1 MEGKMAKKQVKIV
14 LKWAFLVLLFSALV
28 LVLWNQI
35 CKLTDSRLLSN
46 AYGQA
51 VEVNGKTMV
60 VDIQGEENET
70 TIILLP
76 GSASASPVLEFLPLS
91 EALSKHYRVVTI
103 EPFGYGL
110 SDTTNTSRDMDTV
123 VKELHQCVSTLGYDR
138 YYLMAHSLSGLY
150 SLYWANTYP
159 EEVLG
164 FIGIDCSVPG
174 QNEENPYPI
183 SITAINKISAYLQ
196 KTQNVLGIS
205 RALSIGNPKRI
216 IFADFS
222 YDYSEEQ
229 LKVYRILELDRSYN
243 TTVLNEQDCF
253 DAHLTTVA
261 EMKFPENL
269 PVLQFVASSNCEVMA
284 AWEHLH
290 KDVITE
296 TMFSKVI
303 RMEGGHYLHF
313 VKKTEI
319 AETVNQWIAFLPG
332 KGEPVLP

>member
-1 MEGKMAKKQVKIV
+1 MARNRGKIL
-14 LKWAFLVLLFSALV
+14 LKWVLLFLLFSALA

-35 CKLTDSRLLSN
+35 CKLRDSKLLVN
-46 AYGQA
+46 AYGQIL
-51 VEVNGKTMV
+51 EVDGRKMV
-60 VDIQGEENET
+60 VDIQGTENET

-76 GSASASPVLEFLPLS
+76 GSASASPVLEFLPLA
-91 EALSKHYRVVTI
+91 EALSKYYRVVTI

-110 SDTTNTSRDMDTV
+110 SDTTDASRDMDTV
-123 VKELHQCVSTLGYDR
+123 VNELHQCVSTLGCDR

-205 RALSIGNPKRI
+205 RALSIGDPKRI

-229 LKVYRILELDRSYN
+229 LKVYRILALDRSYN

-253 DAHLTTVA
+253 DAHLETVA

-284 AWEHLH
+284 AWEQLH
-290 KDVITE
+290 IDVIAE
-296 TMFSKVI
+296 SEFSKVI
-303 RMEGGHYLHF
+303 RVEGGHYLHF
-313 VKKTEI
+313 SNMVELV
-319 AETVNQWIAFLPG
+319 ETVHRWIISLP
-332 KGEPVLP
+332 

>member
-1 MEGKMAKKQVKIV
+1 MKKRVKIV
-14 LKWAFLVLLFSALV
+14 LKWVFLVILFSVLA

-35 CKLTDSRLLSN
+35 CKRIDSKLLPN

-76 GSASASPVLEFLPLS
+76 GSASASPVLEFLPLA
-91 EALSKHYRVVTI
+91 EALSKHYRVITI

-110 SDTTNTSRDMDTV
+110 SDTTNTSRDLDTV
-123 VKELHQCVSTLGYDR
+123 VNELHQCVSTLGYDR

-205 RALSIGNPKRI
+205 LALSIDTPQSI

-229 LKVYRILELDRSYN
+229 LKVYRILALDRSYN

-253 DAHLTTVA
+253 DAHLETVA

-269 PVLQFVASSNCEVMA
+269 PVLQFVASSNCEVIA
-284 AWEHLH
+284 AWEQLH
-290 KDVITE
+290 IDVIAE
-296 TMFSKVI
+296 SEFSKVI
-303 RMEGGHYLHF
+303 RVEGGHYLHF
-313 VKKTEI
+313 AKKTEI
-319 AETVNQWIAFLPG
+319 VETVNRWIASLPSN
-332 KGEPVLP
+332 GEAALP

>member
-1 MEGKMAKKQVKIV
+1 MKKQVKIV
-14 LKWAFLVLLFSALV
+14 LKWVFLVILFSVLA

-35 CKLTDSRLLSN
+35 CKRIDSKLLPN

-76 GSASASPVLEFLPLS
+76 GSASASPVLEFLPLA
-91 EALSKHYRVVTI
+91 EALSKHYRVITI

-110 SDTTNTSRDMDTV
+110 SDTTNTSRDLDTV
-123 VKELHQCVSTLGYDR
+123 VNELHQCVSTLGYDR

-205 RALSIGNPKRI
+205 RALSIDNPKRI

-229 LKVYRILELDRSYN
+229 LKVYRILALDRSYN

-253 DAHLTTVA
+253 DAHLETVA

-284 AWEHLH
+284 AWEQLH
-290 KDVITE
+290 IDVIAE
-296 TMFSKVI
+296 SEFSKVI
-303 RMEGGHYLHF
+303 RVEGGHYLHF
-313 VKKTEI
+313 AKKTEI
-319 AETVNQWIAFLPG
+319 VETVNRWIVSLPS
-332 KGEPVLP
+332 KDTPALP

>member
-1 MEGKMAKKQVKIV
+1 MKKRVKIV
-14 LKWAFLVLLFSALV
+14 LKWVFLVILFSVLALI
-28 LVLWNQI
+28 LWNQI
-35 CKLTDSRLLSN
+35 CKHIDAKLLSN

-60 VDIQGEENET
+60 VDIQGEEHET
-70 TIILLP
+70 TILLLP
-76 GSASASPVLEFLPLS
+76 GSASASPVLEFLPLAI
-91 EALSKHYRVVTI
+91 ALSQHYRVITI

-110 SDTTNTSRDMDTV
+110 SDTTNTSRDLDTV
-123 VKELHQCVSTLGYDR
+123 VKELHQCVSALGYDQ

-159 EEVLG
+159 KEVLG

-174 QNEENPYPI
+174 QNDENPYPI

-196 KTQNVLGIS
+196 KTQNALGIS
-205 RALSIGNPKRI
+205 RARSIGDPQRI

-222 YDYSEEQ
+222 YNYSEEQ
-229 LKVYRILELDRSYN
+229 INTYRILTLDCSYN
-243 TTVLNEQDCF
+243 KTVLNELNCF
-253 DAHLTTVA
+253 DAHLAAVA
-261 EMKFPENL
+261 EMKFPETL
-269 PVLQFVASSNCEVMA
+269 PVLQFVASANCEAMA
-284 AWEHLH
+284 AWEQLH

-296 TMFSKVI
+296 AEYSNVI

-319 AETVNQWIAFLPG
+319 VEAVNRWIASLPN
-332 KGEPVLP
+332 

>member
-1 MEGKMAKKQVKIV
+1 MKKRVKIV
-14 LKWAFLVLLFSALV
+14 LKWVFLVILISVLA
-28 LVLWNQI
+28 LVLWNQM
-35 CKLTDSRLLSN
+35 CKHIDSTLLPN

-51 VEVNGKTMV
+51 VEVDGKTMV
-60 VDIQGEENET
+60 VDIQGAENET

-76 GSASASPVLEFLPLS
+76 GFASASPVLEFLPFA
-91 EALSKHYRVVTI
+91 EALSKHYRVITI

-110 SDTTNTSRDMDTV
+110 SDTTDASRDMDTV
-123 VKELHQCVSTLGYDR
+123 VNEMRQCVSTLGCDR

-150 SLYWANTYP
+150 SLYWANTYT

-183 SITAINKISAYLQ
+183 SITAINKISAYSQ
-196 KTQNVLGIS
+196 KMQNVLGIS
-205 RALSIGNPKRI
+205 RALSISDPQRV

-229 LKVYRILELDRSYN
+229 MNVYRILTLDCSYN
-243 TTVLNEQDCF
+243 KTVMNEQNCF
-253 DAHLTTVA
+253 DAHLETVA

-284 AWEHLH
+284 AWEQLH
-290 KDVITE
+290 IDVITE
-296 TMFSKVI
+296 TMYSKVI
-303 RMEGGHYLHF
+303 RMEGGHYLHLSNRSE
-313 VKKTEI
+313 V
-319 AETVNQWIAFLPG
+319 ADTVCRWIASLPDM
-332 KGEPVLP
+332 E

>member
-1 MEGKMAKKQVKIV
+1 MKKQVKIV
-14 LKWAFLVLLFSALV
+14 LKWVFPVILFSVLALA
-28 LVLWNQI
+28 LWNQI
-35 CKLTDSRLLSN
+35 CKHTDSKQLPN

-51 VEVNGKTMV
+51 VDVNGKTMV
-60 VDIQGEENET
+60 LDIQGGENDT

-76 GSASASPVLEFLPLS
+76 GSASASPVLEFLPLA
-91 EALSKHYRVVTI
+91 EALSKNYRVITI

-110 SDTTNTSRDMDTV
+110 SDTTDASRDMDTV
-123 VKELHQCVSTLGYDR
+123 VKELHQSVSSLGYDR
-138 YYLMAHSLSGLY
+138 YYLMEHSLSGLY

-196 KTQNVLGIS
+196 KMQNILGIS
-205 RALSIGNPKRI
+205 RVLSIGDPQRV
-216 IFADFS
+216 IFADLS

-229 LKVYRILELDRSYN
+229 INVYRILSLDRSYN
-243 TTVLNEQDCF
+243 KTVLSEQNCF

-269 PVLQFVASSNCEVMA
+269 PVLQFVASSNCEIMS
-284 AWEHLH
+284 AWEQLH

-296 TMFSKVI
+296 TIYSKVI
-303 RMEGGHYLHF
+303 RMDGGHYLHF
-313 VKKTEI
+313 VKKNEI
-319 AETVNQWIAFLPG
+319 AETVNQWIASLPG
-332 KGEPVLP
+332 KGEAAVF

>member
-1 MEGKMAKKQVKIV
+1 MKKRVKIV
-14 LKWAFLVLLFSALV
+14 LKWAFLVILFSVLA

-35 CKLTDSRLLSN
+35 FKHIDSKLLPN

-51 VEVNGKTMV
+51 VEVDGKTMV
-60 VDIQGEENET
+60 VDVQGVENET

-76 GSASASPVLEFLPLS
+76 GSASASPVLEFLPLA
-91 EALSKHYRVVTI
+91 EALSKHYRVITI

-110 SDTTNTSRDMDTV
+110 SDTTDASRDMDTV
-123 VKELHQCVSTLGYDR
+123 VNELRQCVSTLGCDR

-183 SITAINKISAYLQ
+183 SITTINKISAYIQ
-196 KTQNVLGIS
+196 KTINVLGIS
-205 RALSIGNPKRI
+205 RLQSINDPQRAI
-216 IFADFS
+216 LADFS
-222 YDYSEEQ
+222 YNYSEEQ
-229 LKVYRILELDRSYN
+229 LNVYRTLTLDCSYN
-243 TTVLNEQDCF
+243 KTVMNELNCF
-253 DAHLTTVA
+253 DAHLETVA

-269 PVLQFVASSNCEVMA
+269 PVLQFVAISNCEVMP
-284 AWEHLH
+284 AWEQLH
-290 KDVITE
+290 IDVIAE
-296 TMFSKVI
+296 SEYSDVI

-319 AETVNQWIAFLPG
+319 AETVNQWIASLPS
-332 KGEPVLP
+332 KGEPALS

>member
-1 MEGKMAKKQVKIV
+1 MKKRVKIV
-14 LKWAFLVLLFSALV
+14 LKWAYLVILFSVLA

-35 CKLTDSRLLSN
+35 CKHIDSKLLPN

-51 VEVNGKTMV
+51 VEINGKTMV
-60 VDIQGEENET
+60 ADIQGEENKT

-76 GSASASPVLEFLPLS
+76 GSASASPVLEFLPLA
-91 EALSKHYRVVTI
+91 EALSKHYRVITI

-123 VKELHQCVSTLGYDR
+123 VKELHQCVSTLGCDR

-159 EEVLG
+159 EEILG

-205 RALSIGNPKRI
+205 RARSIGDPRQV

-229 LKVYRILELDRSYN
+229 INVYRILTLDCSYN
-243 TTVLNEQDCF
+243 KTVMNEQNCF
-253 DAHLTTVA
+253 DAHLETVA

-269 PVLQFVASSNCEVMA
+269 PVLQFVAGSNCDIMT
-284 AWEHLH
+284 AWEQLH
-290 KDVITE
+290 NDVITE
-296 TMFSKVI
+296 TMYSKVI
-303 RMEGGHYLHF
+303 RIEGGHYLHF
-313 VKKTEI
+313 VKKNEI
-319 AETVNQWIAFLPG
+319 AETVNQWITSLPSND
-332 KGEPVLP
+332 EPALS

>member
-1 MEGKMAKKQVKIV
+1 MKKRVKIV
-14 LKWAFLVLLFSALV
+14 LKWVFLVILFSVLA

-35 CKLTDSRLLSN
+35 CKRIDSKLLPN

-76 GSASASPVLEFLPLS
+76 GSASASPVLEFLPLA
-91 EALSKHYRVVTI
+91 EALSKHYRVITI

-110 SDTTNTSRDMDTV
+110 SDTTNTSRDLDTV
-123 VKELHQCVSTLGYDR
+123 VNELHQCVSTLGYDR

-205 RALSIGNPKRI
+205 RALSIGDPKRI

-229 LKVYRILELDRSYN
+229 LKVYRILALDRSYN

-253 DAHLTTVA
+253 DAHLETVA

-284 AWEHLH
+284 AWEQLH
-290 KDVITE
+290 IDVIAE
-296 TMFSKVI
+296 SEYSDVI

-319 AETVNQWIAFLPG
+319 AETVNQWIVSLPS
-332 KGEPVLP
+332 KGEPVLS

>member
-1 MEGKMAKKQVKIV
+1 MKKQVKIV
-14 LKWAFLVLLFSALV
+14 LKWVFLVILFSVLA

-35 CKLTDSRLLSN
+35 CKRIDSKLLPN

-76 GSASASPVLEFLPLS
+76 GSASASPVLEFLPLA
-91 EALSKHYRVVTI
+91 EALSKHYRVITI

-110 SDTTNTSRDMDTV
+110 SDTTNTSRDLDTV
-123 VKELHQCVSTLGYDR
+123 VNELHQCVSTLGYDR
-138 YYLMAHSLSGLY
+138 YYLMVHSLSGLY
-150 SLYWANTYP
+150 GLYWANTYP

-205 RALSIGNPKRI
+205 RALSIGDPKRI

-229 LKVYRILELDRSYN
+229 LKVYRILALDRSYN

-253 DAHLTTVA
+253 DAHLETVA

-284 AWEHLH
+284 AWEQLH
-290 KDVITE
+290 IDVIAE
-296 TMFSKVI
+296 SEYSDVI
-303 RMEGGHYLHF
+303 RIEGGHYLHL

-319 AETVNQWIAFLPG
+319 AETVNQWIASLPN
-332 KGEPVLP
+332 KGEPALS

>member
-1 MEGKMAKKQVKIV
+1 MKKRVKII
-14 LKWAFLVLLFSALV
+14 LKWTFLVILFSVLA

-35 CKLTDSRLLSN
+35 CKHIDSKLLPN

-76 GSASASPVLEFLPLS
+76 GSASASPVLEFLPLA
-91 EALSKHYRVVTI
+91 EALSTHYRVITI

-110 SDTTNTSRDMDTV
+110 SDTTDASRDLDTV
-123 VKELHQCVSTLGYDR
+123 VKELHQCVSSLGCDR

-183 SITAINKISAYLQ
+183 SITTINKISAYIQ
-196 KTQNVLGIS
+196 KTINVLGIS
-205 RALSIGNPKRI
+205 RLQSINDPQRAI
-216 IFADFS
+216 LADFS
-222 YDYSEEQ
+222 YNYSEDQ
-229 LKVYRILELDRSYN
+229 INVYRTLTLDCSYN
-243 TTVLNEQDCF
+243 KTVMHEQNCF
-253 DAHLTTVA
+253 DAHLETVA

-269 PVLQFVASSNCEVMA
+269 PVLQFVAISNCEVIA
-284 AWEHLH
+284 AWEQLH
-290 KDVITE
+290 IDVIAE
-296 TMFSKVI
+296 SEYSDVI
-303 RMEGGHYLHF
+303 RMEGGHYLHL

-319 AETVNQWIAFLPG
+319 AETVNQWIASLPN
-332 KGEPVLP
+332 KGEPALS

>member
-1 MEGKMAKKQVKIV
+1 MKKRVKIV
-14 LKWAFLVLLFSALV
+14 LKWVFLVILFSVLA

-35 CKLTDSRLLSN
+35 CKRIDSKLLPN

-76 GSASASPVLEFLPLS
+76 GSASASPVLEFLPLA
-91 EALSKHYRVVTI
+91 EALSKHYRVITI

-110 SDTTNTSRDMDTV
+110 SDTTNTSRDLDTV
-123 VKELHQCVSTLGYDR
+123 VNELHQCVSTLGYDR

-205 RALSIGNPKRI
+205 RALSIGDPKRI

-229 LKVYRILELDRSYN
+229 LKVYRILALDRSYN

-253 DAHLTTVA
+253 DAHLETVA

-284 AWEHLH
+284 AWEQLH
-290 KDVITE
+290 KDVIAE

-303 RMEGGHYLHF
+303 RVEGGHYLHF
-313 VKKTEI
+313 AKKTEI
-319 AETVNQWIAFLPG
+319 AETVNLWIASLPS
-332 KGEPVLP
+332 KDEPSLP

>member
-1 MEGKMAKKQVKIV
+1 VKKQVKIV
-14 LKWAFLVLLFSALV
+14 LKWVFLVILFSVLA

-35 CKLTDSRLLSN
+35 CKRIDSKLLPN

-76 GSASASPVLEFLPLS
+76 GSASASPVLEFLPLA
-91 EALSKHYRVVTI
+91 EALSKHYRVITI

-123 VKELHQCVSTLGYDR
+123 VNELHQCVSTLGYDR

-205 RALSIGNPKRI
+205 RALSIGDPKRI

-229 LKVYRILELDRSYN
+229 LKVYRILALDRSYN

-253 DAHLTTVA
+253 DAHLETVA

-284 AWEHLH
+284 AWEQLH
-290 KDVITE
+290 IDVIAE
-296 TMFSKVI
+296 SEFSKVI
-303 RMEGGHYLHF
+303 RVEGEHYLHF
-313 VKKTEI
+313 AKKTEI
-319 AETVNQWIAFLPG
+319 VETVNQWIASLPS
-332 KGEPVLP
+332 KDEPSLP

>member
-1 MEGKMAKKQVKIV
+1 MKLV
-14 LKWAFLVLLFSALV
+14 LKWVFLGILFSLPS

-35 CKLTDSRLLSN
+35 CKHLDSRLLPN

-51 VEVNGKTMV
+51 VEVDGKTMV
-60 VDIQGEENET
+60 VDIQGAENET

-76 GSASASPVLEFLPLS
+76 GSASASPVLEFLPLA
-91 EALSKHYRVVTI
+91 EALSQHYRVITI

-110 SDTTNTSRDMDTV
+110 SDTTNASRDLDTV

-138 YYLMAHSLSGLY
+138 YYLMVHSLSGLY

-174 QNEENPYPI
+174 QNVENPYPI

-205 RALSIGNPKRI
+205 RALSIGDPQKM
-216 IFADFS
+216 IFADLS

-229 LKVYRILELDRSYN
+229 MNVYRILELDRSYN
-243 TTVLNEQDCF
+243 KTVLNEQNCF
-253 DAHLTTVA
+253 DAHLSAVA
-261 EMKFPENL
+261 EMKFPETL
-269 PVLQFVASSNCEVMA
+269 PVLQFVASANCEAMA
-284 AWEHLH
+284 AWEQLH

-296 TMFSKVI
+296 AEYSNVI

-319 AETVNQWIAFLPG
+319 VEAVNRWIASLPN
-332 KGEPVLP
+332 

>member
-1 MEGKMAKKQVKIV
+1 MKKRVKIV
-14 LKWAFLVLLFSALV
+14 LKWVFLIILFSVFALA
-28 LVLWNQI
+28 LWNQI
-35 CKLTDSRLLSN
+35 CKHINAKVLSN

-60 VDIQGEENET
+60 VDIQGVEHET
-70 TIILLP
+70 TIVLLP
-76 GSASASPVLEFLPLS
+76 GSASASPVLEFLPLA
-91 EALSKHYRVVTI
+91 EALSQRYRVITI

-110 SDTTNTSRDMDTV
+110 SDATDASRDMDTV
-123 VKELHQCVSTLGYDR
+123 VKELHQCVSTLGCDR

-183 SITAINKISAYLQ
+183 SITTINKIGAYIQ
-196 KTQNVLGIS
+196 KTQNILGIS
-205 RALSIGNPKRI
+205 RMLSIGDPQSVV
-216 IFADFS
+216 FADFS

-229 LKVYRILELDRSYN
+229 VDVYRTLTLDCSYN
-243 TTVLNEQDCF
+243 KTVMNEQNCF
-253 DAHLTTVA
+253 DAHLETVA
-261 EMKFPENL
+261 EMKFPENI

-284 AWEHLH
+284 AWERLH

-296 TMFSKVI
+296 TMYSKVI

-313 VKKTEI
+313 AKKTEI
-319 AETVNQWIAFLPG
+319 VGSVNQWIASLPIRD
-332 KGEPVLP
+332 EPARS

>member
-1 MEGKMAKKQVKIV
+1 MKKRVKIV
-14 LKWAFLVLLFSALV
+14 LKWVFLVILFSVLA

-35 CKLTDSRLLSN
+35 FKHIDSKLLPN

-51 VEVNGKTMV
+51 VEVDGKTMV
-60 VDIQGEENET
+60 VDIQGAENET

-76 GSASASPVLEFLPLS
+76 GSASASPVLEFLPLA
-91 EALSKHYRVVTI
+91 EALSKHYRVITI

-110 SDTTNTSRDMDTV
+110 SDTTDASRDMDTV
-123 VKELHQCVSTLGYDR
+123 VNELRQCVSSLGYDR

-183 SITAINKISAYLQ
+183 SITTINQISAYLQ
-196 KTQNVLGIS
+196 KTQNILGIS
-205 RALSIGNPKRI
+205 RILSINDPQNV

-222 YDYSEEQ
+222 YQYSEEQ
-229 LKVYRILELDRSYN
+229 INIYRILTLDRSYN
-243 TTVLNEQDCF
+243 RTVLQEQKCF
-253 DAHLTTVA
+253 DDHLATVA

-290 KDVITE
+290 EDIIMNTAD
-296 TMFSKVI
+296 SQVI
-303 RMEGGHYLHF
+303 RIEGGHYLHLAR
-313 VKKTEI
+313 KTEI
-319 AETVNQWIAFLPG
+319 VEMVDQWIAALQSQA
-332 KGEPVLP
+332 EPSTI

>member
-1 MEGKMAKKQVKIV
+1 MKKRVKIV
-14 LKWAFLVLLFSALV
+14 LKWVFLVILFSVLA
-28 LVLWNQI
+28 LVLWNHI
-35 CKLTDSRLLSN
+35 CKRIDSKLLPN

-60 VDIQGEENET
+60 VDIQGKENET

-76 GSASASPVLEFLPLS
+76 GSASASPVLEFLPLA
-91 EALSKHYRVVTI
+91 EALSKHYRVITI

-110 SDTTNTSRDMDTV
+110 SDTTDASRDLDTV
-123 VKELHQCVSTLGYDR
+123 VNELHQCVSTLGYDR

-205 RALSIGNPKRI
+205 RALSIDDPKRI

-229 LKVYRILELDRSYN
+229 LKVYRILALDRSYN

-253 DAHLTTVA
+253 DAHLETVA

-284 AWEHLH
+284 AWEQLH
-290 KDVITE
+290 IDVIAE
-296 TMFSKVI
+296 SEYSDVI

-319 AETVNQWIAFLPG
+319 AETVNQWIASLPS
-332 KGEPVLP
+332 KGEPAIS

>member
-1 MEGKMAKKQVKIV
+1 MKKQVKIV
-14 LKWAFLVLLFSALV
+14 LKWVFLVILFSVLA

-35 CKLTDSRLLSN
+35 CKRIDSRLLPN

-76 GSASASPVLEFLPLS
+76 GSASASPVLEFLPLA
-91 EALSKHYRVVTI
+91 EALSKHYRVITI

-110 SDTTNTSRDMDTV
+110 SDTTDASRDMDTV
-123 VKELHQCVSTLGYDR
+123 VNELRQCVSSLGYDR

-205 RALSIGNPKRI
+205 RVLSIGDPQRI

-229 LKVYRILELDRSYN
+229 LKVYRILALDRSYN

-253 DAHLTTVA
+253 DAHLETVA

-284 AWEHLH
+284 AWEQLH
-290 KDVITE
+290 IDVIAE
-296 TMFSKVI
+296 SEFSKVI
-303 RMEGGHYLHF
+303 RVEGGHYLHF
-313 VKKTEI
+313 AKKTEI
-319 AETVNQWIAFLPG
+319 VETVNQWIASLPS
-332 KGEPVLP
+332 KDEPSLP

>member
-1 MEGKMAKKQVKIV
+1 VKKRVKIV
-14 LKWAFLVLLFSALV
+14 LIWLFLVILFSVLA

-35 CKLTDSRLLSN
+35 CKRIDSKLLPN

-76 GSASASPVLEFLPLS
+76 GSASASPVLEFLPLA
-91 EALSKHYRVVTI
+91 EALSKHYRVITI

-110 SDTTNTSRDMDTV
+110 SDTTNTSRDLDTV
-123 VKELHQCVSTLGYDR
+123 VNELHQCVSTLGYDR

-205 RALSIGNPKRI
+205 RALSIGDPKRI

-229 LKVYRILELDRSYN
+229 LKVYRILALDRSYN

-253 DAHLTTVA
+253 DAHLETVA

-284 AWEHLH
+284 AWEQLH
-290 KDVITE
+290 KDVIAE

-303 RMEGGHYLHF
+303 RVEGGHYLHF
-313 VKKTEI
+313 AKKTKI
-319 AETVNQWIAFLPG
+319 VETVNRWIASLPS
-332 KGEPVLP
+332 KDTPALP

>member
-1 MEGKMAKKQVKIV
+1 VKKQVKIV
-14 LKWAFLVLLFSALV
+14 LKWVFLVILFSVLA

-35 CKLTDSRLLSN
+35 CKRIDSKLLPN

-76 GSASASPVLEFLPLS
+76 GSASASPVLEFLPLA

-110 SDTTNTSRDMDTV
+110 SDTTDASRAMDTV
-123 VKELHQCVSTLGYDR
+123 VNELHQCVSRLGCDR

-196 KTQNVLGIS
+196 KTRNILGIS
-205 RALSIGNPKRI
+205 RVLSINDPKRI

-222 YDYSEEQ
+222 YNYSEEQ
-229 LKVYRILELDRSYN
+229 LNVYRTLTLDCSYN
-243 TTVLNEQDCF
+243 KTVLNEQNWF
-253 DAHLTTVA
+253 DVHLETVA

-269 PVLQFVASSNCEVMA
+269 PVLQFVAGSNCEVMA
-284 AWEHLH
+284 AWEQLH
-290 KDVITE
+290 IDVIAE
-296 TMFSKVI
+296 SEFSKVI
-303 RMEGGHYLHF
+303 RVEGGHYLHF
-313 VKKTEI
+313 AKKTEI
-319 AETVNQWIAFLPG
+319 VETVNQWIASLPS
-332 KGEPVLP
+332 KGEPVLS

>member
-1 MEGKMAKKQVKIV
+1 MKKQVKIV
-14 LKWAFLVLLFSALV
+14 LKWVFLVILFSVLA

-35 CKLTDSRLLSN
+35 CKRIDSKLLPN

-76 GSASASPVLEFLPLS
+76 GSASASPVLEFLPLA
-91 EALSKHYRVVTI
+91 EALSKHYRVITI

-110 SDTTNTSRDMDTV
+110 SDTTNTSRDLDTV
-123 VKELHQCVSTLGYDR
+123 VNELHQCVSTLGYDR

-205 RALSIGNPKRI
+205 RALSIGDPKRT

-229 LKVYRILELDRSYN
+229 LKVYRILALDRSYN

-253 DAHLTTVA
+253 DAHLETVA

-284 AWEHLH
+284 AWEQLH
-290 KDVITE
+290 IDVIAE
-296 TMFSKVI
+296 SEFSKVI
-303 RMEGGHYLHF
+303 RVEGGHYLHF
-313 VKKTEI
+313 AKKTEI
-319 AETVNQWIAFLPG
+319 AETVNLWIAYLPS
-332 KGEPVLP
+332 KDEPSLP

>member
-1 MEGKMAKKQVKIV
+1 MKRRVKIV
-14 LKWAFLVLLFSALV
+14 LKWVVLVILFSVLALI
-28 LVLWNQI
+28 LWNQI
-35 CKLTDSRLLSN
+35 FKHIDSKFLPN

-51 VEVNGKTMV
+51 VEVNGKSMV
-60 VDIQGEENET
+60 VDIQGVKNET

-76 GSASASPVLEFLPLS
+76 GSASASPVLEFLPLA
-91 EALSKHYRVVTI
+91 EGLSKHYRVITI

-110 SDTTNTSRDMDTV
+110 SDTTNASRDMDTV

-150 SLYWANTYP
+150 SLYWANAYP

-196 KTQNVLGIS
+196 KTQNVSGIS
-205 RALSIGNPKRI
+205 RALSIGNPQKG

-222 YDYSEEQ
+222 YDYSGEQ
-229 LKVYRILELDRSYN
+229 INVYRILALDCSYN
-243 TTVLNEQDCF
+243 KTVLHEQNCF

-269 PVLQFVASSNCEVMA
+269 PVLQFVASANCEAMP
-284 AWEHLH
+284 AWERLH
-290 KDVITE
+290 RDVITE
-296 TMFSKVI
+296 AEYSEVI

-313 VKKTEI
+313 TKKEDI
-319 AETVNQWIAFLPG
+319 IDLVNQWIGSLPSRD
-332 KGEPVLP
+332 EPARP

>member
-1 MEGKMAKKQVKIV
+1 MKKRVKIV
-14 LKWAFLVLLFSALV
+14 LKWVFLVILFSVLA

-35 CKLTDSRLLSN
+35 FKHIDSKLLLN

-76 GSASASPVLEFLPLS
+76 GSASASPVLEFLPLA
-91 EALSKHYRVVTI
+91 EALSKHYRVITI

-110 SDTTNTSRDMDTV
+110 SDTTDASRDMDTV
-123 VKELHQCVSTLGYDR
+123 VNELHQCVSTLGCDR

-150 SLYWANTYP
+150 SLYWTNTYP

-174 QNEENPYPI
+174 QNDENPYPI

-205 RALSIGNPKRI
+205 RALSIDDPKRI

-229 LKVYRILELDRSYN
+229 LKVYRILTLDRSYN
-243 TTVLNEQDCF
+243 KTVLNEQNCF
-253 DAHLTTVA
+253 DTHLTTVA

-284 AWEHLH
+284 AWEQLH

-296 TMFSKVI
+296 TMYSKVI

-319 AETVNQWIAFLPG
+319 TETVNQWIASLPS
-332 KGEPVLP
+332 KDAPALS